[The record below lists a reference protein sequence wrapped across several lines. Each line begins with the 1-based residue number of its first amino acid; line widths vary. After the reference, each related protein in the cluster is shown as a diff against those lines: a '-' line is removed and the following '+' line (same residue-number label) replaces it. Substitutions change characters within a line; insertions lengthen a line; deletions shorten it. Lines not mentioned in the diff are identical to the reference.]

1 LSFRA
6 GLPRLPEGSEAAFR
20 EVRGGFRGA
29 GLVRRRRNVYFACP
43 GCVRG
48 ELLGLSHQPPWPW
61 CRNTQPSRPT
71 RHGPAFSFLQPSAR
85 PSCPSRLL
93 RRHQPVCAVLLIS
106 LDSCVPPK
114 LPAVI
119 SRDFQT
125 SSLEIFQR
133 SPLRCLLLHESSPS
147 SSIRRLIRLRPD
159 VAKHRTPS
167 ALVVPPDSD
176 GLLLTEPCRFVA
188 PCFQPWGS
196 SRFLP
201 RIPLPVLQPSA
212 VLVAFPELA
221 AHTLRSV
228 SLIDS
233 RIASPQPLPSSLFN
247 RCLPRSPSTPK
258 CFSLPL
264 PACDP
269 LPLTHVAT
277 SVL

>member
-1 LSFRA
+1 
-6 GLPRLPEGSEAAFR
+6 
-20 EVRGGFRGA
+20 
-29 GLVRRRRNVYFACP
+29 
-43 GCVRG
+43 
-48 ELLGLSHQPPWPW
+48 
-61 CRNTQPSRPT
+61 
-71 RHGPAFSFLQPSAR
+71 
-85 PSCPSRLL
+85 
-93 RRHQPVCAVLLIS
+93 VCAVLLIS

-201 RIPLPVLQPSA
+201 RLPLPVLQPSA
-212 VLVAFPELA
+212 VLVAFPNSPLIPSEAFPLSTAALRHRNRCHPRCSTGAFHARLPHRSASRSRFPLA
-221 AHTLRSV
+221 TRFRSPMLPPV
-228 SLIDS
+228 CFSQ
-233 RIASPQPLPSSLFN
+233 SPHRQPRGFSPSISPLP
-247 RCLPRSPSTPK
+247 RVR
-258 CFSLPL
+258 
-264 PACDP
+264 
-269 LPLTHVAT
+269 VAT
-277 SVL
+277 HPRPDAPLGFVPL